1 MRSLCHCNETRAGRL
16 RDNGLLEILWKTFV
30 KKPNCVRLAGLGR
43 VLFLLPLVLHLSTAL
58 AQTPA
63 PPKKAATAK
72 PGAAPAVPPIV
83 WRGDHST
90 ARVFNDLVK
99 QYEAGK
105 QGKITMQ
112 PFNTI
117 SGLDAVNA
125 GTADLAGSARAAM
138 MERDEE
144 KNTTFYP
151 VAWDALVPIVSA
163 KNPVSNITLKQLHDL
178 YLGRLTDWKELGGV
192 PAEINLY
199 GVAGPLDG
207 IEYSTRVLLFHHGD
221 QAVSVPRLYVN
232 TEKLEEGMAI
242 DPHGIGMS
250 TLSGVA
256 RNPGIKMLSVEGVS
270 ASTSSIADGSYPL
283 YSALYLAARD
293 DGKNK
298 DATIKFIRYTEGDGA
313 KAILR
318 KHDLVPYADA
328 PNLVARQDE
337 RVAWVDKHVHPTAT
351 ADGTP
356 VSAPNATAQALQR
369 IAPTAEL
376 TVQAKERAARAA
388 AEKDNTRNAP
398 KPESS
403 GH

>member
-1 MRSLCHCNETRAGRL
+1 M
-16 RDNGLLEILWKTFV
+16 
-30 KKPNCVRLAGLGR
+30 KKSVCVRVAALG
-43 VLFLLPLVLHLSTAL
+43 LVLLLGVSSAI
-58 AQTPA
+58 AQAPA
-63 PPKKAATAK
+63 APKKAASAAK
-72 PGAAPAVPPIV
+72 PAPAAPTII
-83 WRGDHST
+83 WRGDHSS

-112 PFNTI
+112 PFNTV
-117 SGLDAVNA
+117 SGIDAVNA
-125 GTADLAGSARAAM
+125 GTADLAGSARPAM

-144 KNTTFYP
+144 KAITFYP
-151 VAWDALVPIVSA
+151 IAWDALVPITST

-178 YLGRLTDWKELGGV
+178 YLGRLTDWKDLGGP

-221 QAVSVPRLYVN
+221 QNVSVPRLYVN
-232 TEKLEEGMAI
+232 TEKLEEGIAI

-250 TLSGVA
+250 TLSGVG
-256 RNPGIKMLSVEGVS
+256 RNPAIKMLAVEGIA

-283 YSALYLAARD
+283 YSPLYLAARD
-293 DGKNK
+293 DGRNQ
-298 DATIKFIRYTEGDGA
+298 DASLKFIRYSEGDTA

-328 PNLVARQDE
+328 PNLVEKQGE
-337 RVAWVDKHVHPTAT
+337 HIAWVDRHVRPTAT

-356 VSAPNATAQALQR
+356 VSAPNATAQALTR
-369 IAPTAEL
+369 IAPTSEQA
-376 TVQAKERAARAA
+376 VQAKERAARAA
-388 AEKDNTRNAP
+388 AAKNNTVA
-398 KPESS
+398 KPDAN

>member
-1 MRSLCHCNETRAGRL
+1 
-16 RDNGLLEILWKTFV
+16 V
-30 KKPNCVRLAGLGR
+30 KKPVCVRLTGLGP
-43 VLFLLPLVLHLSTAL
+43 VLVLAVAFLGASLSF

-63 PPKKAATAK
+63 PAAHKKTAK
-72 PGAAPAVPPIV
+72 AAPAPAASTII
-83 WRGDHST
+83 WRGDHSS

-99 QYEAGK
+99 QYEAGR

-125 GTADLAGSARAAM
+125 GTADVAGSARPAM

-144 KNTTFYP
+144 KTTTFYP
-151 VAWDALVPIVSA
+151 VAWDALVPITST

-178 YLGRLTDWKELGGV
+178 YLGRLTDWKDLGGE

-232 TEKLEEGMAI
+232 TEKLEEGIAI

-250 TLSGVA
+250 TLSGVG
-256 RNPGIKMLSVEGVS
+256 RNPAIKMLMVEGVV
-270 ASTSSIADGSYPL
+270 ASSSSIADGSYPL
-283 YSALYLAARD
+283 YSPLYLAARD
-293 DGKNK
+293 DGKNQE
-298 DATIKFIRYTEGDGA
+298 ATLKFIRYSEGDTA

-318 KHDLVPYADA
+318 KRDLVPYADA
-328 PNLVARQDE
+328 PSLVEKHDAHI
-337 RVAWVDKHVHPTAT
+337 AWVDRHVRPTAT

-369 IAPTAEL
+369 IAPTSEQAM
-376 TVQAKERAARAA
+376 QAKERAARAA
-388 AEKDNTRNAP
+388 AEKKNTVS
-398 KPESS
+398 KPDAS

>member
-1 MRSLCHCNETRAGRL
+1 M
-16 RDNGLLEILWKTFV
+16 
-30 KKPNCVRLAGLGR
+30 KKCVCVRLAALG
-43 VLFLLPLVLHLSTAL
+43 LVLLLGISSAL
-58 AQTPA
+58 AQTPLA
-63 PPKKAATAK
+63 PKKAASAAK
-72 PGAAPAVPPIV
+72 PAPVPAASAII
-83 WRGDHST
+83 WRGDHSS

-112 PFNTI
+112 PFNTV
-117 SGLDAVNA
+117 SGIDAVNA
-125 GTADLAGSARAAM
+125 GTADLAGSARPAM

-144 KNTTFYP
+144 KMITFYP
-151 VAWDALVPIVSA
+151 IAWDALVPITST
-163 KNPVSNITLKQLHDL
+163 KNPVNNITLKQLHDL
-178 YLGRLTDWKELGGV
+178 YLGRLTDWKDLGGA

-232 TEKLEEGMAI
+232 TEKLEEGIAI

-250 TLSGVA
+250 TLSGVG
-256 RNPGIKMLSVEGVS
+256 RNPAIKMLAVEGVA

-293 DGKNK
+293 DGKNQ
-298 DATIKFIRYTEGDGA
+298 DASMKFIRYSEGDAA

-328 PNLVARQDE
+328 PNLVEKQGE
-337 RVAWVDKHVHPTAT
+337 HIAWVDRHVRPTAT

-369 IAPTAEL
+369 IAPTSQQAVE
-376 TVQAKERAARAA
+376 AKERAARAA
-388 AEKDNTRNAP
+388 AEKNNTVA
-398 KPESS
+398 KPDAS

>member
-1 MRSLCHCNETRAGRL
+1 M
-16 RDNGLLEILWKTFV
+16 
-30 KKPNCVRLAGLGR
+30 
-43 VLFLLPLVLHLSTAL
+43 
-58 AQTPA
+58 
-63 PPKKAATAK
+63 
-72 PGAAPAVPPIV
+72 PPIV
-83 WRGDHST
+83 WRGDHSS

-125 GTADLAGSARAAM
+125 GTADLAGSARPAM
-138 MERDEE
+138 MDRDEE
-144 KNTTFYP
+144 KTITFYP
-151 VAWDALVPIVSA
+151 VAWDALVPIVST

-178 YLGRLTDWKELGGV
+178 YLGRLTDWKDLGGA

-232 TEKLEEGMAI
+232 TEKLEEGIAI

-256 RNPGIKMLSVEGVS
+256 RNPGIKMLAVEDVA
-270 ASTSSIADGSYPL
+270 ASSSSISDGSYPL

-298 DATIKFIRYTEGDGA
+298 EATLKFIRYTEGDAA

-318 KHDLVPYADA
+318 KRDLVPYADA

-337 RVAWVDKHVHPTAT
+337 RIAWVDKHVHPTAT

-369 IAPTAEL
+369 IAPTSEQA
-376 TVQAKERAARAA
+376 VQAKERAARAA

-403 GH
+403 GP